1 MSVLPLRRI
10 ASLLALS
17 AAVAGPLFSA
27 ARTLA
32 QSVSSPAILQIYE
45 ARWDLIEER
54 MADIHAVG
62 YGRMWV
68 PPPTLSYEGGSQ
80 ASVGYDVFDRFNLG
94 EPRAETRYGT
104 SESFRALVQSAH
116 NAAVAVNPD
125 LIWNHNAF
133 RNRYDSGFV
142 AAGGYPGFA
151 VTLPGDINGDF
162 HDPSASGDIQ
172 GQISGLLDIAQEKNN
187 LFIRH
192 PTQAGNLNNL
202 PAGTVFNRPD
212 PDNARFYP
220 DQGLGGISVIDGRG
234 NPTTLYN
241 FNADNPLAGDPVV
254 ENAVGL
260 LMRNVRWMIQEY
272 DVDGFRMDAIKHF
285 ESQYLQDFDTASFL
299 AKRTPLL
306 DGSPNHVYTFGEAF
320 DGNKAFLQSFIRR
333 DIDNNNFG
341 VVGGNRDAL
350 DFSLFFAL
358 GSNLTSNGLA
368 NNWHNIKK
376 AALDLNDDG
385 LMNGSQGVAFVQSHD
400 TGGPALSNVAYAYT
414 LMLPGESIVYMNADA
429 IPGDAFPQPG
439 RNDALGGFYGDAIT
453 KLVDIRNTHGR
464 GDFQERW
471 LDDAFNPNGFSN
483 VYVYE
488 RLNSA
493 VVGLNS
499 RNDGFVETR
508 NGVQTAFAPGTVLV
522 ELTGNAA
529 SSTVDPTGV
538 IPDTVAVD
546 ANGRINV
553 SIPGNAGHGRG
564 YVVYGVA
571 GPQGSL
577 QVTSSSV
584 LEGTNPTSANYGT
597 ARITDVEVV
606 TTPTFTVRLN
616 TTPVSLK
623 NPAGAGTVR
632 DAHADGDRALLMI
645 DTGID
650 LNGNG
655 VVDHVTPGS
664 VSYGFEEFQSVNSPG
679 YVWNGAQNVGVGAG
693 LYEQVVDATQLSEGR
708 HYITARA
715 FRHRDAASGGDG
727 GPAVYN
733 DFRSAIYVDL
743 LPPDSTVESF
753 EPYGS
758 SSQRD
763 LVVRSVDKTAD
774 RVHVYL
780 DLPATMAQDDILAMA
795 TANQNRAGYYDRDK
809 FVYGMTGVT
818 SGNHTVTI
826 VTIEETGTTNVQRE
840 VGFFTDTNI
849 GRGFGDLNFDGVINA
864 ADLTGPAG
872 FEPLLYSRNASFS
885 AAGDINGDGLVDNID
900 LLLLPDFV
908 LSGATD
914 TRVPGRLEQVLLR
927 RGDVNQ
933 DSVTNLADL
942 AALEAGLGGADWWLD
957 LDGNGLVELADA
969 EVLVT
974 QLALTSP
981 GDFNLDGVVDA
992 ADYTVWRDNQGAGIL
1007 GDADFDG
1014 DADAADFAVW
1024 QSEYGQLR
1032 RQLALAGPGL
1042 AVPEPASATTG
1053 ALATA
1058 LAIAAGLRRRL
1069 SALGGL
1075 GSGQSVAWVGARG

>member
-1 MSVLPLRRI
+1 MNLTLLHPLSLVRAACLAVVLSCSSL
-10 ASLLALS
+10 AS
-17 AAVAGPLFSA
+17 
-27 ARTLA
+27 A
-32 QSVSSPAILQIYE
+32 QAVSSPAILQIYE
-45 ARWDLIEER
+45 TRWDLVEER

-68 PPPTLSYEGGSQ
+68 PPPTLSFEGGSQ

-104 SESFRALVQSAH
+104 SESFRAMVQSAH

-187 LFIRH
+187 QFIRH
-192 PTQAGNLNNL
+192 PTQVGNPNNI
-202 PAGTVFNRPD
+202 PAGTVFNKP
-212 PDNARFYP
+212 NANNAALYP
-220 DQGLGGISVIDGRG
+220 DQGLGGTSVIDGRG

-241 FNADNPLAGDPVV
+241 FNADNPLAGDPVM
-254 ENAVGL
+254 ESALGL

-285 ESQYLQDFDTASFL
+285 EAQYLQDFDTASYL

-320 DGNKAFLQSFIRR
+320 DGNKAFLQTFIRK
-333 DIDNNNFG
+333 DINNANPG
-341 VVGGNRDAL
+341 VVSGNRDVL

-358 GSNLTSNGLA
+358 RDNLTSNGFA

-376 AALDLNDDG
+376 APVDLNDDG
-385 LMNGSQGVAFVQSHD
+385 LMNGSQGVAFVESHD
-400 TGGPALSNVAYAYT
+400 STGAALGNVAHAYT
-414 LMLPGESIVYMNADA
+414 LMLPGQSIVYMNSDA
-429 IPGDAFPQPG
+429 IPGETFPHAG

-453 KLVDIRNTHGR
+453 KLVDIRNSHGR
-464 GDFQERW
+464 GNFQERW

-493 VVGLNS
+493 IVGLNS
-499 RNDGFVETR
+499 RNDGAIETR
-508 NGVQTAFAPGTVLV
+508 SGVQTAFAPGTVLV
-522 ELTGNAA
+522 ELTGNAT
-529 SSTVDPTGV
+529 SSTVDPTNA
-538 IPDTVAVD
+538 IADTVAVD

-564 YVVYGVA
+564 YVIYGVA
-571 GPQGSL
+571 APQGSL
-577 QVTSSSV
+577 QVTSSSI

-597 ARITDVEVV
+597 ARTSDIEVV
-606 TTPTFTVRLN
+606 TTTTFTVRLN

-623 NPAGAGTVR
+623 NPNGAGTVR
-632 DAHADGDRALLMI
+632 DTHADGDAAMLMI

-650 LNGNG
+650 FNGNG

-664 VSYGFEEFQSVNSPG
+664 VSYGFEEFESVNSPG
-679 YVWNGAQNVGVGAG
+679 YVWNGVQNVGTGTG
-693 LYEQVVDATQLSEGR
+693 LYEQVIDTTQLSEGR

-715 FRHRDAASGGDG
+715 FRHRDASTGGDG

-753 EPYGS
+753 EPYGTT
-758 SSQRD
+758 SQRD
-763 LVVRSVDKTAD
+763 LIVRSVDNTAD
-774 RVHVYL
+774 RVHVFL
-780 DLPATMAQDDILAMA
+780 DLPATMAEEDILAMA
-795 TANQNRAGYYDRDK
+795 TANQNRAAYYDRDK

-826 VTIEETGTTNVQRE
+826 VTIEETGTTNIERE
-840 VGFFTDTNI
+840 VGFLTNTNV

-872 FEPLLYSRNASFS
+872 FELLLYSQNTSFN

-900 LLLLPDFV
+900 LLLLPSYV

-914 TRVPGRLEQVLLR
+914 TRVPDRLEQMLLR
-927 RGDVNQ
+927 RADVNQ
-933 DSVTNLADL
+933 DSVTNLDDL
-942 AALEAGLGGADWWLD
+942 VALEAGLGGSDWLLD
-957 LDGNGLVELADA
+957 LDGNGVVEVADGA
-969 EVLVT
+969 VMVT

-992 ADYTVWRDNQGAGIL
+992 ADYTVWRDNLGAGLL
-1007 GDADFDG
+1007 GDANFDG
-1014 DADAADFAVW
+1014 VADAADLAIW
-1024 QSEYGQLR
+1024 RDAYGEVRQ
-1032 RQLALAGPGL
+1032 QLALTGSSL
-1042 AVPEPASATTG
+1042 AVPEPTSA
-1053 ALATA
+1053 ALAFLA
-1058 LAIAAGLRRRL
+1058 LAAGLRVRL
-1069 SALGGL
+1069 SRL
-1075 GSGQSVAWVGARG
+1075 GSLGSRRCIA